1 MKKVVIIGPECCGKT
16 TLTHE
21 LAKYFNAPFVEEYA
35 RKYIDKLKRPYTQED
50 ILEIAKKQ
58 IELENA
64 VKTDSN
70 YLFCDTDLIVCKVWS
85 KFKYGNCHPW
95 ILQEIALRDY
105 DYYLLC
111 DIDLAWQNDGQR
123 EHPKHRQELLD
134 IYKKELTNY
143 KKPYSIIRGKNR
155 LDSAINILDI

>member
-1 MKKVVIIGPECCGKT
+1 
-16 TLTHE
+16 
-21 LAKYFNAPFVEEYA
+21 
-35 RKYIDKLKRPYTQED
+35 
-50 ILEIAKKQ
+50 LEIAKKQ